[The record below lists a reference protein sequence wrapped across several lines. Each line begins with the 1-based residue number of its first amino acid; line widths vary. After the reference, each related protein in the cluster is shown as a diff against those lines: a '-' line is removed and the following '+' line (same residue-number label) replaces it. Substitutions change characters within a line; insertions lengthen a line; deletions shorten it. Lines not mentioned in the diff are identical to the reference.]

1 MVVDF
6 ATDPLLGVY
15 GDDHHGKST
24 FITNVVGSIV
34 AGRRSPNEAIIIF
47 FDPKRRQR
55 RGDPAAGRARSGR

>member
-24 FITNVVGSIV
+24 FITNLVSSIV
-34 AGRRSPNEAIIIF
+34 AGRRSPDEAIVIL
-47 FDPKRRQR
+47 FDPKRRHGEVTR
-55 RGDPAAGRARSGR
+55 LLSRAQSGR